1 MSKCLAMRSE
11 RRTVSPCII
20 SGGIDSFTFRKPTF
34 CFELLFFFV
43 RSWEYQQRSLSF
55 DVEKI
60 SDDITEPTGLI
71 GQFLSEISYEIDEEH
86 NIITK

>member
-1 MSKCLAMRSE
+1 MTIESSVFFSKNGDRK
-11 RRTVSPCII
+11 I
-20 SGGIDSFTFRKPTF
+20 SNPIKVTCREGEQFKFGVKPAGG
-34 CFELLFFFV
+34 
-43 RSWEYQQRSLSF
+43 SLSF

-71 GQFLSEISYEIDEEH
+71 GQFLSEVSYEIDDEH